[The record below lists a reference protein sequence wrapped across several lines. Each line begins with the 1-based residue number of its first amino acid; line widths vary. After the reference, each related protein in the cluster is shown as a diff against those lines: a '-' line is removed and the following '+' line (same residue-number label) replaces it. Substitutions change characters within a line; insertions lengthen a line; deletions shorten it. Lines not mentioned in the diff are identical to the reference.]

1 MSQIHGKQ
9 IKNNTIDK
17 SKLNFEV
24 SYVHTQ
30 SISLSTWNITHTL
43 DKYTNVTIYDSN
55 DNVIEGEIIF
65 ISNTQLQ
72 IRFNE
77 SLSGK
82 VVLN

>member
-9 IKNNTIDK
+9 IKNNTISK
-17 SKLNFEV
+17 SKLDFET

-77 SLSGK
+77 SLTGK